1 VFQIYF
7 LSLFHQTKRMSFFH
21 KWSYLRIELEING
34 IVTDTRFI
42 QSKEYEKTFEFFK
55 SLGENQRYEWA
66 IFVKRHIG
74 KKSQYQRERRRRID
88 RENYKINKTTNT

>member
-1 VFQIYF
+1 
-7 LSLFHQTKRMSFFH
+7 MSFFH

-42 QSKEYEKTFEFFK
+42 QSKNYESTLAYFR
-55 SLGENQRYEWA
+55 SLGRSQRYEWA

-88 RENYKINKTTNT
+88 RENMKAHY